1 MLPLYIVEDCAVPE
15 KPQPGTG
22 DEKKS
27 KVGRPRNSNTPVNQ
41 IRKFDHCLWPL
52 AIKGECLA
60 PCR

>member
-1 MLPLYIVEDCAVPE
+1 MLPLYIVEDCAVSE

-52 AIKGECLA
+52 ASV
-60 PCR
+60 